1 MRAWAGKWMEPAAE
15 HLIGHVLLKQGA
27 IVMSLCTRMLA
38 AFVAAATLICSTVQ
52 AGQVKLDVSMAQPT
66 LIAGKKQTAYLK
78 VGLTG
83 FKFQSDK
90 ERPSVNV
97 ALVLDKSGSMKGEK
111 INRAREAAISAIERL
126 NENDIVSVITY
137 DATVNV
143 LVPATK
149 LSDKKQII
157 EKIKSIGAGGSTALF
172 AGVSKGAGELRKFL
186 DSERVNRIILLSD
199 GLANVGPKSP
209 SELGDLGRSLGK
221 EGIAVST
228 MGLGLHYNEDL
239 MVQLAQNSDGNHIF
253 IKNAADLVKIFNYEF
268 DDVLSVVAQEVA
280 ITITCEN
287 GVRPVRMLNGDAE
300 INGQTVVVGMNQLYS
315 EQEKYVLLEVEIPAA
330 KPEETLKVAAV
341 NVSYANMQTNTTDRL
356 SSEVSVNFSE
366 NVADVKKSLNRDVM
380 EQAVLQVANRA
391 NGFATQ
397 LRDQGDIEG
406 ARQVLLKNSAYLGK
420 NGELLGSELLIF
432 RCVTN
437 EEQSKNLDD
446 KEWKFN
452 RKQMRRLQFKD
463 QTQQKY

>member
-1 MRAWAGKWMEPAAE
+1 
-15 HLIGHVLLKQGA
+15 
-27 IVMSLCTRMLA
+27 MSLCTRMLA
-38 AFVAAATLICSTVQ
+38 AFVAAVTLIGSTVQ

-126 NENDIVSVITY
+126 NKNDIVSVITY

-149 LSDKKQII
+149 LTDKKQII

-253 IKNAADLVKIFNYEF
+253 IKDAADLVKIFNYEF

-300 INGQTVVVGMNQLYS
+300 INGQTVVVGINQIYS

-366 NVADVKKSLNRDVM
+366 NIADVKKSLNRDVM

-406 ARQVLLKNSAYLGK
+406 ARQVLLGNSAYLGE
-420 NGELLGSELLIF
+420 NGELLGSELLMF

-437 EEQSKNLDD
+437 KEQSKKLDEKD
-446 KEWKFN
+446 WKFN
-452 RKQMRRLQFKD
+452 RKQMRRLQYKD

>member
-1 MRAWAGKWMEPAAE
+1 
-15 HLIGHVLLKQGA
+15 
-27 IVMSLCTRMLA
+27 MSQCTRKLA
-38 AFVAAATLICSTVQ
+38 AFVAAATLIGSTVQ

-66 LIAGKKQTAYLK
+66 LLAGKKQTAYLK

-90 ERPSVNV
+90 KRPSVNV

-111 INRAREAAISAIERL
+111 IKRAREAAISAIERL

-157 EKIKSIGAGGSTALF
+157 EKIKSIGASGSTALF

-209 SELGDLGRSLGK
+209 SELGELGRSLGK

-253 IKNAADLVKIFNYEF
+253 IKDAADLVKIFNYEF

-300 INGQTVVVGMNQLYS
+300 INGQTVVVGMNQIYS
-315 EQEKYVLLEVEIPAA
+315 EQEKYILLEVEIPAA

-356 SSEVSVNFSE
+356 SSEVSVKFSE
-366 NVADVKKSLNRDVM
+366 NVADVEKSLNRDVM

-397 LRDQGDIEG
+397 LRDKGDIEG
-406 ARQVLLKNSAYLGK
+406 ARQVLINNSVYLGE
-420 NGELLGSELLIF
+420 NGELLGSELLMF
-432 RCVTN
+432 RCATN
-437 EEQSKNLDD
+437 KEQSKKLDEKD
-446 KEWKFN
+446 WKAN
-452 RKQMRRLQFKD
+452 RKQMRRFQYKD